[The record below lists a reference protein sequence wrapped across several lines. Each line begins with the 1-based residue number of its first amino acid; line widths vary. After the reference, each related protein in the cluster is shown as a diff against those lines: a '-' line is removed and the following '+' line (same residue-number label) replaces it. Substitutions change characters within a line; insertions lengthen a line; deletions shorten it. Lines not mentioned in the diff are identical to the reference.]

1 MAVGMRHPRTGWPAI
16 LIGATLIA
24 QGLSSNAPS
33 LRAQTCPEPYQ
44 VSREEILQAMS
55 AHGAYSLTST
65 TTSMRFGA
73 EALLAIV
80 RRRQRESPGSTQLL
94 ISQPDWFAAHL
105 QTAGATYAAM
115 SAAARAGFEHHQD
128 ALVDYGPQVVEGVV
142 EGPAPIM
149 SLDVTIFWPDSE
161 GAAAEFSYKDT
172 LSVPHMD
179 VYDSRVIRFKL
190 LEYDSMLVFDRVT
203 GISVRPVGFLSAV
216 FAVLGKPDLKQT
228 RIAVSPDQWQVMRGQ
243 VKVFAGI
250 SKTGTATIE
259 PGGRGHEGVPPGRAD
274 LGDLAEQMK
283 RPLKLRYGEP
293 SCQARLRMARR
304 DGGGAEIPRGMGTA
318 ADVRGR

>member
-1 MAVGMRHPRTGWPAI
+1 MDYGNTAAGIRHPRMGWRSI
-16 LIGATLIA
+16 LIGAALIA
-24 QGLSSNAPS
+24 HALGPNIPG
-33 LRAQTCPEPYQ
+33 LRAQACPEPDR
-44 VSREEILQAMS
+44 VSRAEILQAMS

-80 RRRQRESPGSTQLL
+80 RRRQRESPASTQLF
-94 ISQPDWFAAHL
+94 ISQADWFAAH
-105 QTAGATYAAM
+105 QETAGVTYAAM

-142 EGPAPIM
+142 EGPAPRM
-149 SLDVTIFWPDSE
+149 ALDVTIFWPDSE
-161 GAAAEFSYKDT
+161 GAPAEFSYKDT
-172 LSVPHMD
+172 LSVPKMD
-179 VYDSRVIRFKL
+179 MYDSRVIRFNL

-228 RIAVSPDQWQVMRGQ
+228 RIAVSRDQWQVVRGR

-259 PGGRGHEGVPPGRAD
+259 PGGRGHEGVPPDRVDLRA
-274 LGDLAEQMK
+274 LAELLK
-283 RPLKLRYGEP
+283 RPLKLRYREP
-293 SCQARLRMARR
+293 SCQARLKMARR
-304 DGGGAEIPRGMGTA
+304 DGGGAGSQSPLP
-318 ADVRGR
+318 

>member
-1 MAVGMRHPRTGWPAI
+1 MSRT
-16 LIGATLIA
+16 
-24 QGLSSNAPS
+24 
-33 LRAQTCPEPYQ
+33 
-44 VSREEILQAMS
+44 EILQAMRG
-55 AHGAYSLTST
+55 HGTYSLTST

-94 ISQPDWFAAHL
+94 VPQSDWFAAHL
-105 QTAGATYAAM
+105 ETAGVTYAAM

-142 EGPAPIM
+142 EGPAPSM
-149 SLDVTIFWPDSE
+149 ALDVTIFWPDSE
-161 GAAAEFSYKDT
+161 GAAAEFSYRDT
-172 LSVPHMD
+172 LSVPRMD
-179 VYDSRVIRFKL
+179 VYDSRVIRFNL
-190 LEYDSMLVFDRVT
+190 LVYDSMLVFDRVT
-203 GISVRPVGFLSAV
+203 GISVRPRGFLSAV

-228 RIAVSPDQWQVMRGQ
+228 RIAVSADQWQVVRGQ

-274 LGDLAEQMK
+274 LADLAEHMK
-283 RPLKLRYGEP
+283 RPLTLRYGEP
-293 SCQARLRMARR
+293 SCQTRLKMVRR
-304 DGGGAEIPRGMGTA
+304 DGAGPGSVSPLP
-318 ADVRGR
+318 

>member
-1 MAVGMRHPRTGWPAI
+1 MLVA
-16 LIGATLIA
+16 ATLA
-24 QGLSSNAPS
+24 AHALSPNGPS
-33 LRAQTCPEPYQ
+33 LRAQTCPEPYR
-44 VSREEILQAMS
+44 VSRAEILQAMS

-80 RRRQRESPGSTQLL
+80 RRRQRESPESTQLF
-94 ISQPDWFAAHL
+94 ISQADWFAAH
-105 QTAGATYAAM
+105 QKTAEATYAEM

-128 ALVDYGPQVVEGVV
+128 ALVDYGPQVVERVM
-142 EGPAPIM
+142 EGSAPIM
-149 SLDVTIFWPDSE
+149 ALDVTIFWPDSE
-161 GAAAEFSYKDT
+161 GAPAEFSYKDT
-172 LSVPHMD
+172 LSVPKMD
-179 VYDSRVIRFKL
+179 VYDSRVIRFNL
-190 LEYDSMLVFDRVT
+190 LEYGSMLVFDRVT

-228 RIAVSPDQWQVMRGQ
+228 RIAVSRDQWQVVRGR
-243 VKVFAGI
+243 VKVFVGI

-259 PGGRGHEGVPPGRAD
+259 PGGRGHEGVPPGRPD
-274 LGDLAEQMK
+274 LGALAEQMK

-304 DGGGAEIPRGMGTA
+304 DGGGAGNRPRGMGTA
-318 ADVRGR
+318 ADVR

>member
-1 MAVGMRHPRTGWPAI
+1 MAIGTRHPRIGWPAM
-16 LIGATLIA
+16 LVAAALVA
-24 QGLSSNAPS
+24 HVLSPTVPS
-33 LRAQTCPEPYQ
+33 LRAQACPEPDR
-44 VSREEILQAMS
+44 VSRAELLQAMS

-65 TTSMRFGA
+65 TTSMRFAA

-80 RRRQRESPGSTQLL
+80 RRRQRESPESTQLF
-94 ISQPDWFAAHL
+94 ISQADWFAAH
-105 QTAGATYAAM
+105 QETAGATYAAM

-142 EGPAPIM
+142 EGPAPLM
-149 SLDVTIFWPDSE
+149 SLDVMIFWPDSE
-161 GAAAEFSYKDT
+161 GAPAEFSYKDT
-172 LSVPHMD
+172 LSVPKMD
-179 VYDSRVIRFKL
+179 MYDSRVIRFNL

-228 RIAVSPDQWQVMRGQ
+228 RIAVSRDQWQVVRGR

-259 PGGRGHEGVPPGRAD
+259 PGGRGHEGVPSGRPD
-274 LGDLAEQMK
+274 LGALAEQMK

-304 DGGGAEIPRGMGTA
+304 DGGGAGDRPRGMGTA
-318 ADVRGR
+318 ADVR

>member
-1 MAVGMRHPRTGWPAI
+1 MLVQAA
-16 LIGATLIA
+16 LIA
-24 QGLSSNAPS
+24 AALGPNS
-33 LRAQTCPEPYQ
+33 LRAQACPEPYQ

-55 AHGAYSLTST
+55 THGAYSLTST
-65 TTSMRFGA
+65 TTSMRFAA

-80 RRRQRESPGSTQLL
+80 RRRQRESPQSTQLF
-94 ISQPDWFAAHL
+94 ISQEDWFAAHQ

-128 ALVDYGPQVVEGVV
+128 ALVDYGPDVVEGVV
-142 EGPAPIM
+142 EGPAPLM
-149 SLDVTIFWPDSE
+149 SLDVMIFWPDSE
-161 GAAAEFSYKDT
+161 GAPAEFSYKDT
-172 LSVPHMD
+172 LSVPRMD
-179 VYDSRVIRFKL
+179 MYDSRVIRFKL

-228 RIAVSPDQWQVMRGQ
+228 RIAISRDQWQVIRGK

-259 PGGRGHEGVPPGRAD
+259 PGGRGHEGVPADRPDLRA
-274 LGDLAEQMK
+274 LAKQMK
-283 RPLKLRYGEP
+283 RPLELRYGEP
-293 SCQARLRMARR
+293 SCQARIRMGRR
-304 DGGGAEIPRGMGTA
+304 DGSGAGRGPSGMGTA
-318 ADVRGR
+318 ADLR

>member
-1 MAVGMRHPRTGWPAI
+1 MLV
-16 LIGATLIA
+16 ATALVA
-24 QGLSSNAPS
+24 DVLSPNLPS
-33 LRAQTCPEPYQ
+33 LRAQACPEPYR

-80 RRRQRESPGSTQLL
+80 RRRQRESPESTQLF
-94 ISQPDWFAAHL
+94 ISQADWFAAH
-105 QTAGATYAAM
+105 QETAGVTYAAM

-142 EGPAPIM
+142 EGPAPLM
-149 SLDVTIFWPDSE
+149 SLDVVIFWPDSE
-161 GAAAEFSYKDT
+161 GAPAEFSYKDT
-172 LSVPHMD
+172 LSVPKMD
-179 VYDSRVIRFKL
+179 MYDSRVIRFNL

-228 RIAVSPDQWQVMRGQ
+228 RIAVSRDQWQVVRGR

-259 PGGRGHEGVPPGRAD
+259 PGGRGHEGVPPGRP
-274 LGDLAEQMK
+274 DLAALAKQMK

-293 SCQARLRMARR
+293 SCQARLRMIGRH
-304 DGGGAEIPRGMGTA
+304 GGGPGSQSPLP
-318 ADVRGR
+318 

>member
-1 MAVGMRHPRTGWPAI
+1 MVVAHVLGR
-16 LIGATLIA
+16 
-24 QGLSSNAPS
+24 NVPS

-44 VSREEILQAMS
+44 VSRAEILQGMS
-55 AHGAYSLTST
+55 SHGAYSLTST

-94 ISQPDWFAAHL
+94 VPQSDWFAAHL
-105 QTAGATYAAM
+105 KTAGVTYAAM

-128 ALVDYGPQVVEGVV
+128 ALVDYGPQVVESVV
-142 EGPAPIM
+142 EGPAPSM
-149 SLDVTIFWPDSE
+149 ALDVTIFWPDSE
-161 GAAAEFSYKDT
+161 GVAAEFSYRDT
-172 LSVPHMD
+172 LSVPRMD
-179 VYDSRVIRFKL
+179 VYDSRVIRFNL
-190 LEYDSMLVFDRVT
+190 LVYDSMLVFDRVT
-203 GISVRPVGFLSAV
+203 GISVRPRGFLSAV

-228 RIAVSPDQWQVMRGQ
+228 RIAVSRDQWQVVRGQ

-259 PGGRGHEGVPPGRAD
+259 PGGRGHEGIPPGRAD
-274 LGDLAEQMK
+274 LAALAEHMK

-293 SCQARLRMARR
+293 SCQTRLKMIRR
-304 DGGGAEIPRGMGTA
+304 NGGGPGS
-318 ADVRGR
+318 VSPLP

>member
-1 MAVGMRHPRTGWPAI
+1 
-16 LIGATLIA
+16 
-24 QGLSSNAPS
+24 
-33 LRAQTCPEPYQ
+33 
-44 VSREEILQAMS
+44 MS
-55 AHGAYSLTST
+55 THGPYSLTST

-80 RRRQRESPGSTQLL
+80 RRRQHESPESTPLL
-94 ISQPDWFAAHL
+94 IPQSDWFAAHL
-105 QTAGATYAAM
+105 KTARVTFPEM

-128 ALVDYGPQVVEGVV
+128 AVVDYGPQVVEGVV

-149 SLDVTIFWPDSE
+149 ALDVTIFWPDSE
-161 GAAAEFSYKDT
+161 GAPAEFSYKDT
-172 LSVPHMD
+172 LSVPRMD
-179 VYDSRVIRFKL
+179 VYDNRVIRFKL

-228 RIAVSPDQWQVMRGQ
+228 RIAVSRDQWQVVRGQ

-259 PGGRGHEGVPPGRAD
+259 PGGRGHESVPPGRAD
-274 LGDLAEQMK
+274 LRALAEQMK
-283 RPLKLRYGEP
+283 RPLRLRYGEP
-293 SCQARLRMARR
+293 SCQARLRMAGRER
-304 DGGGAEIPRGMGTA
+304 GGAGSVSPLP
-318 ADVRGR
+318 

>member
-1 MAVGMRHPRTGWPAI
+1 VGHRSLAIRAGHPGFGRPA
-16 LIGATLIA
+16 LLAGAMLVA
-24 QGLSSNAPS
+24 HVLGPNAPG
-33 LRAQTCPEPYQ
+33 LKAQSCPEPYQ
-44 VSREEILQAMS
+44 VSRAEILQAMS
-55 AHGAYSLTST
+55 AHGPYSLTST

-80 RRRQRESPGSTQLL
+80 RRRQRESPESTQL
-94 ISQPDWFAAHL
+94 IIPQSDWFAAHL
-105 QTAGATYAAM
+105 ETAGVTYAAM
-115 SAAARAGFEHHQD
+115 SAAARAGFEHRQD

-142 EGPAPIM
+142 EGPAPGM
-149 SLDVTIFWPDSE
+149 ALDVTIFWPDAE
-161 GAAAEFSYKDT
+161 GAAGEFSYKDT
-172 LSVPHMD
+172 LSVPRMD

-228 RIAVSPDQWQVMRGQ
+228 RIAVSRDQWQVVRGQ
-243 VKVFAGI
+243 VNVFAGI

-259 PGGRGHEGVPPGRAD
+259 PGGRGHEGVPPGRPD
-274 LGDLAEQMK
+274 LGVLAEHMK

-293 SCQARLRMARR
+293 SCQARLKMARR
-304 DGGGAEIPRGMGTA
+304 DGGGVGSVSPLP
-318 ADVRGR
+318 

>member
-1 MAVGMRHPRTGWPAI
+1 MDIGRCLSRIGW
-16 LIGATLIA
+16 LATLVQA
-24 QGLSSNAPS
+24 ALMAAALDPNS
-33 LRAQTCPEPYQ
+33 LRAQACPEPYQ

-55 AHGAYSLTST
+55 THGAYSLTST
-65 TTSMRFGA
+65 TTSMRFAA

-80 RRRQRESPGSTQLL
+80 RRRQRESPESTQLF
-94 ISQPDWFAAHL
+94 ISQGDWFAAHQ

-142 EGPAPIM
+142 EGPTPLM
-149 SLDVTIFWPDSE
+149 SLDVMIFWPDSE
-161 GAAAEFSYKDT
+161 GAPAEFSYKDT
-172 LSVPHMD
+172 LSVPRMD
-179 VYDSRVIRFKL
+179 MYDSRVIRFKL

-228 RIAVSPDQWQVMRGQ
+228 RIAISRDQWQVIRGKL
-243 VKVFAGI
+243 KVFAGI

-259 PGGRGHEGVPPGRAD
+259 PGGRGHEGVPADRPDLRA
-274 LGDLAEQMK
+274 LAKQMK
-283 RPLKLRYGEP
+283 RPLELRYGEP
-293 SCQARLRMARR
+293 SCQARIRMGRR
-304 DGGGAEIPRGMGTA
+304 DGGGAGRGPSGMGTA
-318 ADVRGR
+318 ADLR

>member
-1 MAVGMRHPRTGWPAI
+1 MAIGTRHPRIGWPAM
-16 LIGATLIA
+16 LVATALVA
-24 QGLSSNAPS
+24 DVLSPNLPS
-33 LRAQTCPEPYQ
+33 LRAQACPEPYR
-44 VSREEILQAMS
+44 VSRAEILQAMS

-80 RRRQRESPGSTQLL
+80 RRRQRESPESTQLF
-94 ISQPDWFAAHL
+94 ISQADWFAAH
-105 QTAGATYAAM
+105 QETAGVTYAAM

-142 EGPAPIM
+142 EGPAPLM
-149 SLDVTIFWPDSE
+149 SLDVVIFWPDSE
-161 GAAAEFSYKDT
+161 GAPAEFSYKDT
-172 LSVPHMD
+172 LSVPKMD
-179 VYDSRVIRFKL
+179 MYDSRVIRFNL

-228 RIAVSPDQWQVMRGQ
+228 RIAVSRDQWQVVRGR

-250 SKTGTATIE
+250 SKAGTATIE
-259 PGGRGHEGVPPGRAD
+259 PGGRGHEGVPPGRP
-274 LGDLAEQMK
+274 DLAGLAKQMK

-293 SCQARLRMARR
+293 SCQARLRLIRR
-304 DGGGAEIPRGMGTA
+304 HGGGPGSQSPLP
-318 ADVRGR
+318 

>member
-1 MAVGMRHPRTGWPAI
+1 MDHRSLAITTYPGFGRPA
-16 LIGATLIA
+16 LLAGAMLVA
-24 QGLSSNAPS
+24 YVLRPNVPG
-33 LRAQTCPEPYQ
+33 LRAQSCSEPYQ
-44 VSREEILQAMS
+44 VSRGEILQAMS
-55 AHGAYSLTST
+55 SHGAYSLTST

-80 RRRQRESPGSTQLL
+80 RRRQREAPGSTQLL
-94 ISQPDWFAAHL
+94 IRQSEWFAAHL
-105 QTAGATYAAM
+105 ETAGVTYAAM

-128 ALVDYGPQVVEGVV
+128 ALVDYGPEVVKGVV
-142 EGPAPIM
+142 EGPAPNM
-149 SLDVTIFWPDSE
+149 ALDVTIFWPDSE

-172 LSVPHMD
+172 LSVPRMD

-228 RIAVSPDQWQVMRGQ
+228 RIAVSKDQWQVVRGR
-243 VKVFAGI
+243 VNVFAGI

-259 PGGRGHEGVPPGRAD
+259 PGGRGHEGVPRGRPELAT
-274 LGDLAEQMK
+274 LAEHMK
-283 RPLKLRYGEP
+283 RPLELRYGEP
-293 SCQARLRMARR
+293 SCQARRKMARR
-304 DGGGAEIPRGMGTA
+304 DGSGAGSVSPLP
-318 ADVRGR
+318 